1 MGFSIELIR
10 TRSSWR
16 AREELSPEFT
26 VLCLKSMPCAKGSS
40 LPFELTKPRN
50 TGAPVKLRKPLRDS
64 DRAHYQSDVRFNLD
78 CIARREK
85 QTRTRVRL
93 LIRESH
99 LAGRTPHRIQQ
110 VPCARALGR
119 RHHECN
125 RKPPLSSRMQ
135 LPTAMPVLR
144 QGITPSSRYYR
155 LRWMNRPRRSRI

>member
-99 LAGRTPHRIQQ
+99 LAGRTPTEFSKCHA
-110 VPCARALGR
+110 PARCGGGTTNAIGNLRYHPGCNCPPQCPFCVR
-119 RHHECN
+119 ASLLRHGTIDCD
-125 RKPPLSSRMQ
+125 
-135 LPTAMPVLR
+135 
-144 QGITPSSRYYR
+144 G
-155 LRWMNRPRRSRI
+155 